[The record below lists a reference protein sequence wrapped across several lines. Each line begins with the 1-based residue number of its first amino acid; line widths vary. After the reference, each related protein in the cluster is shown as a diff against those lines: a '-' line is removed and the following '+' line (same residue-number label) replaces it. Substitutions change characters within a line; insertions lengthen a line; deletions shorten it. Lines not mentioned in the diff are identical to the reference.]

1 MELVADAKLLSVAAG
16 VACFLV
22 AVYLLKPVVN
32 LLFRKKKYPPIAGT
46 MIHQF
51 LNLHRLLDFQ
61 TDLSRRYKTFR
72 ILTPFCNY
80 VYTVNPDNVEY
91 ILKTNFANFG
101 KGHIINDVMKD
112 LLGNGIFAVDGDKW
126 RHQRKV
132 SSLEFSTK
140 VLRDYSSLV
149 FRSNAI
155 KLSMLIF
162 EAAKSSKMI
171 DIQNLLK
178 RSTMD
183 SIFKVGFGVEL
194 DTLGGS
200 NKEGSIFAKAFDDSS
215 SQILRRFFDV
225 FWKISR
231 ALNIGLEAQLRK
243 NIKLI
248 DKFVYKVIN
257 EKIEQL
263 SQKKDDA
270 LMKEDILSRLLME
283 RERDPDTISYQ
294 YLRDI
299 VLNFLLAGRDTTA
312 GTLSWFFYLLC
323 KNPNVQEKVAQEVR
337 DAIMEKETLSI
348 NEFHLFLT
356 EEVLNGMHYLHAA
369 LTETLRLYPAVP
381 LDVKY
386 CFSDDTLPDGF
397 NLKEGDFVDYQ
408 PFAMGR
414 MKFLWGDDA
423 EVFRPD
429 RWLNNDGLFVAESP
443 FKFSAFQAGPRIC
456 LGKDFAYRQM
466 KIFAATLLYFF
477 KFEISA
483 DRIVNYRPMLTLQID
498 GELHLRALC
507 RQCSLQN

>member
-1 MELVADAKLLSVAAG
+1 MELVAEAKLLSMAAG

-46 MIHQF
+46 IFHQL

-80 VYTVNPDNVEY
+80 VYTVDPDNVEY

-101 KGHIINDVMKD
+101 KGHKINDVMKD

-162 EAAKSSKMI
+162 EAAKSSEMI
-171 DIQNLLK
+171 DIQNLLM

-248 DKFVYKVIN
+248 DEFVYKVIN
-257 EKIEQL
+257 VKIEQL

-270 LMKEDILSRLLME
+270 PVKEDILSRLLME
-283 RERDPDTISYQ
+283 RERDPDTISYK

-312 GTLSWFFYLLC
+312 GTLSWFFYMLC
-323 KNPNVQEKVAQEVR
+323 KNTNVQEKVAQEVR

-381 LDVKY
+381 LDMKC
-386 CFSDDTLPDGF
+386 CFSDDKLPDGF
-397 NLKEGDFVDYQ
+397 DLKEGDFVDYQ

-423 EVFRPD
+423 ELFRPD
-429 RWLNNDGLFVAESP
+429 RWLNNDGRFVSESP

-483 DRIVNYRPMLTLQID
+483 DQIVNHRPMLTLQID

-507 RQCSLQN
+507 R

>member
-1 MELVADAKLLSVAAG
+1 MELVADAKLLAMAVG

-22 AVYLLKPVVN
+22 AVCLLKPIVN
-32 LLFRKKKYPPIAGT
+32 LLFRKKNYPPVAGT
-46 MIHQF
+46 IFHQL
-51 LNLHRLLDFQ
+51 LNLHRLPDFQ

-72 ILTPFCNY
+72 ILAPFFNY
-80 VYTVNPDNVEY
+80 VYTVDPINIEY

-101 KGHIINDVMKD
+101 KGHIVNDIMKD
-112 LLGNGIFAVDGDKW
+112 LLGNGIFTVDGDMW

-140 VLRDYSSLV
+140 VLRDYSSHV

-155 KLSMLIF
+155 KLSVLIS
-162 EAAKSSKMI
+162 EAANSSKII
-171 DIQNLLK
+171 DIQNLFM

-215 SQILRRFFDV
+215 SQTLRRFFDV

-243 NIKLI
+243 NRKLI
-248 DKFVYKVIN
+248 DEFVYKVIN

-270 LMKEDILSRLLME
+270 LLKEDILSRLLME
-283 RERDPDTISYQ
+283 RERDPETISYQ

-312 GTLSWFFYLLC
+312 
-323 KNPNVQEKVAQEVR
+323 
-337 DAIMEKETLSI
+337 
-348 NEFHLFLT
+348 
-356 EEVLNGMHYLHAA
+356 
-369 LTETLRLYPAVP
+369 
-381 LDVKY
+381 
-386 CFSDDTLPDGF
+386 DDTLPDGF
-397 NLKEGDFVDYQ
+397 DLKEGDLVNYQ
-408 PFAMGR
+408 PFPMGR

-443 FKFSAFQAGPRIC
+443 FKFPAFQAGPRIC

-466 KIFAATLLYFF
+466 KIFAATLLYYF

-483 DRIVNYRPMLTLQID
+483 DQIVNYRSMLTLQID

-507 RQCSLQN
+507 R

>member
-1 MELVADAKLLSVAAG
+1 MAVG

-22 AVYLLKPVVN
+22 AVYLLKPIVN
-32 LLFRKKKYPPIAGT
+32 LLFRKKNYPPVAGT
-46 MIHQF
+46 IFHQL

-61 TDLSRRYKTFR
+61 TDLSRRHKTFR

-80 VYTVNPDNVEY
+80 VYTVDPDNIEY

-101 KGHIINDVMKD
+101 KGHLVNDIMKD
-112 LLGNGIFAVDGDKW
+112 LLGNGIFAVDGDMW

-149 FRSNAI
+149 FRSNAV
-155 KLSMLIF
+155 KLSMLIS
-162 EAAKSSKMI
+162 EAAKSTEII
-171 DIQNLLK
+171 DIQNLFM

-200 NKEGSIFAKAFDDSS
+200 NKEGSSFAKAFDDSS
-215 SQILRRFFDV
+215 SQTLRRFFDV

-243 NIKLI
+243 NIKFI
-248 DKFVYKVIN
+248 DEFVYKVIN

-270 LMKEDILSRLLME
+270 LLKEDILSRLLME
-283 RERDPDTISYQ
+283 RERDPDTISNQ

-312 GTLSWFFYLLC
+312 GTLSWFFYMLC

-337 DAIMEKETLSI
+337 DSIMEKETLSM

-356 EEVLNGMHYLHAA
+356 EEILNGMHYLHAA

-397 NLKEGDFVDYQ
+397 DLKEGDLVNYQ

-414 MKFLWGDDA
+414 MKFLWGEDA

-466 KIFAATLLYFF
+466 KIFAATLLYYF

-483 DRIVNYRPMLTLQID
+483 DQIVKYRPMLTLQID

-507 RQCSLQN
+507 R